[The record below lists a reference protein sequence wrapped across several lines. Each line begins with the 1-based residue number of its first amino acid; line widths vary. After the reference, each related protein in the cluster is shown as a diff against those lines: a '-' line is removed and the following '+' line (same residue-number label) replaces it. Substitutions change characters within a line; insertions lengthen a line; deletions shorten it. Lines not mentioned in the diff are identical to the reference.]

1 MQMNKVKIYSNKI
14 PDDVLE
20 MAQYTYE
27 HVPLY
32 ADLAAKASKSCLD
45 FEMLP
50 IVGKRYIY
58 ERRENVFDRM
68 NIQTKRKGKIITR
81 KDSGQR
87 EKLTDFFWDEKK
99 KKTFIRT
106 LVL

>member
-32 ADLAAKASKSCLD
+32 ADLAKASKSCLD

-50 IVGKRYIY
+50 IVGKDIYI
-58 ERRENVFDRM
+58 
-68 NIQTKRKGKIITR
+68 
-81 KDSGQR
+81 
-87 EKLTDFFWDEKK
+87 
-99 KKTFIRT
+99 
-106 LVL
+106 

>member
-50 IVGKRYIY
+50 IVGKDKYMSA
-58 ERRENVFDRM
+58 ERMYLSDEYTD
-68 NIQTKRKGKIITR
+68 KAEKGKLLQGKT
-81 KDSGQR
+81 SGSTG
-87 EKLTDFFWDEKK
+87 KITDFFWDEKEEK
-99 KKTFIRT
+99 NHY
-106 LVL
+106 

>member
-50 IVGKRYIY
+50 IVGKDIY
-58 ERRENVFDRM
+58 MSAEGMYLSDEYTDNDSALRRVSAVRQRKSRVFYSYLP
-68 NIQTKRKGKIITR
+68 TG
-81 KDSGQR
+81 
-87 EKLTDFFWDEKK
+87 L
-99 KKTFIRT
+99 
-106 LVL
+106 